1 MKLAERIYLAQVNAS
16 IENRKSKI
24 ENRLTS
30 SLNIHP
36 FNLVHCFVAELSAS
50 LRCYRGCFVW
60 LEGSCQAGLFAS
72 AVVAVEYTF
81 FDSFV
86 NFAVCLRHSLLDFLH

>member
-36 FNLVHCFVAELSAS
+36 FNLVHCFVAELSAA
-50 LRCYRGCFVW
+50 LRCYRYFVR

-86 NFAVCLRHSLLDFLH
+86 NFAVSLRHSLLDFLH